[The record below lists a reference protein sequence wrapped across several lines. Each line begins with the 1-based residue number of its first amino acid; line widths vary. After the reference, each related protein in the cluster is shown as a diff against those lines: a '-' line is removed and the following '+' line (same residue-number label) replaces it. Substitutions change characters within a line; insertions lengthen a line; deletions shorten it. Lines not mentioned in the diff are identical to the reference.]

1 MDSGININTN
11 LTEQNMNEQLLN
23 EFDIS
28 ELIGNDIKR
37 QQILKEF
44 LTKTLNQ
51 KNTIN
56 QNNIGDYL
64 SKLFPLSLLKTSI
77 KSNSEL
83 AKKYPEATQ
92 LIEKSENKDFQKNN
106 QLNILFA
113 LYLKNKK
120 LLNNDIKIVINNG
133 YDEKSKKK
141 LQDFGDPTPITELH
155 EKIYK
160 LNNLDDIKSKEEFRK
175 LNVNTEI
182 KYAFFSYL
190 ISGIKFITNIE
201 NFKIY
206 LEKFSV
212 DDILEII
219 NVRDTKGN

>member
-141 LQDFGDPTPITELH
+141 LQDFGDPNTNNRIT
-155 EKIYK
+155 
-160 LNNLDDIKSKEEFRK
+160 
-175 LNVNTEI
+175 
-182 KYAFFSYL
+182 
-190 ISGIKFITNIE
+190 
-201 NFKIY
+201 
-206 LEKFSV
+206 
-212 DDILEII
+212 
-219 NVRDTKGN
+219 

>member
-106 QLNILFA
+106 
-113 LYLKNKK
+113 
-120 LLNNDIKIVINNG
+120 
-133 YDEKSKKK
+133 
-141 LQDFGDPTPITELH
+141 
-155 EKIYK
+155 
-160 LNNLDDIKSKEEFRK
+160 
-175 LNVNTEI
+175 
-182 KYAFFSYL
+182 
-190 ISGIKFITNIE
+190 
-201 NFKIY
+201 
-206 LEKFSV
+206 
-212 DDILEII
+212 
-219 NVRDTKGN
+219 